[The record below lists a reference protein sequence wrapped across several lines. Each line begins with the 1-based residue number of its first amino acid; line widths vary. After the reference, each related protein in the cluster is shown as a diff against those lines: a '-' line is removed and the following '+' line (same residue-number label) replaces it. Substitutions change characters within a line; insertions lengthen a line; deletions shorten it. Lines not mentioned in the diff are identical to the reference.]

1 MMAEMNK
8 INAVATSATG
18 KIIFFRALVYK
29 LGLYYIELNN
39 LFWLDLPF
47 SVNLYCSVKHVFH
60 RAWHQQELWSNSSNQ
75 ESLPQ
80 LFG

>member
-18 KIIFFRALVYK
+18 KFIFFRTLVYK

-39 LFWLDLPF
+39 LVWLDLPF
-47 SVNLYCSVKHVFH
+47 SVNLYCSVKRVFH
-60 RAWHQQELWSNSSNQ
+60 RAWHQQNL
-75 ESLPQ
+75 
-80 LFG
+80 